1 MANNQNLIPANL
13 SSEEAARR
21 GRNGGFKS
29 AQSRRHK
36 RKLSERI
43 SLAISIATTKSLKDI
58 SKQISELLP
67 NRHLANNKDELKILV
82 AQAKTIKECGFE
94 VYKLIQLV
102 NNPAVDVADALK
114 AINMLWD
121 REEGKA
127 ISKIESKEVKEFNGE
142 VKYID

>member
-21 GRNGGFKS
+21 GRNGALKS

-67 NRHLANNKDELKILV
+67 NRHLANNKNELKISS
-82 AQAKTIKECGFE
+82 A
-94 VYKLIQLV
+94 
-102 NNPAVDVADALK
+102 
-114 AINMLWD
+114 
-121 REEGKA
+121 
-127 ISKIESKEVKEFNGE
+127 S
-142 VKYID
+142 